1 MHHPLYVNNSQ
12 QIRNKG
18 EIPQLDKEH
27 LHKNLMANV
36 LNGEKL
42 DTLLLR
48 LGTRQRYS
56 LLPLLFN
63 ILLEDLASVVRQEKE
78 VKLYRLRKKK

>member
-1 MHHPLYVNNSQ
+1 MNKPR
-12 QIRNKG
+12 QIRNRG

-27 LHKNLMANV
+27 LHKNLIANG

-48 LGTRQRYS
+48 LGTR
-56 LLPLLFN
+56 PLLFN
-63 ILLEDLASVVRQEKE
+63 VLLGDLASAVRQEKE